1 MTELYPGCFSATT
14 PSGLEIL
21 VEPMPGFRGVALGL
35 WIKAGSREDPPGK
48 EGLAHFVEHMT
59 FKGTKRR
66 SALELAQSIDAL
78 GGHLNA
84 ATTAEYTFYYTEVLS
99 THVPEALEILYELV
113 TMPRFSP
120 EDLPRERVVISE
132 EIRTAEDDPEDVAFR
147 LLGETLWSG
156 GHPLGKPVIGKLDS
170 VGRIEIPD
178 LWAFFDQHYHAKRMV
193 LVACGGVE
201 PEGFVTLAQ
210 KFAGEARN
218 VANNF
223 RTPPV
228 PGSGLA
234 LAEKEIQQVHLA
246 LGFPTVPAS
255 APERY
260 ALEVLNSILGGG
272 VSSRLFQ
279 RVREELGLAYA
290 VFSATAYFS
299 DAGVLSVYAAAE
311 ERNLPRVMEVVYQEI
326 GDLSRYPLPKAEV
339 ERAINRLSN
348 AFLLNLD
355 DPSGRMVR
363 LGTAASLGRKPI
375 SPEEVLQRFAAVT
388 PEAVQELAKKFLRP
402 EKAAVAAVGP
412 SAERIRKA
420 LRKVVEVKV

>member
-14 PSGLEIL
+14 SAGLQVL

-35 WIKAGSREDPPGK
+35 WVKAGSREDPPGK

-59 FKGTKRR
+59 FKGTKKR

-99 THVPEALEILYELV
+99 THVPEALDILYELV

-132 EIRTAEDDPEDVAFR
+132 EIRTAEDDPEDEAFR
-147 LLGETLWSG
+147 LLGETLWSQ
-156 GHPLGKPVIGKLDS
+156 GHPLGKPVIGRLET
-170 VGRIEIPD
+170 VARIEVPD
-178 LWAFFDQHYHAKRMV
+178 LWDFFEQHYHPQGMI
-193 LVACGGVE
+193 LVACGGIE
-201 PEGFVTLAQ
+201 PETF
-210 KFAGEARN
+210 FAHAERFGGARKSSTGN
-218 VANNF
+218 S

-228 PGSGLA
+228 AGFGLA

-279 RVREELGLAYA
+279 RVREEMGLAYA

-299 DAGVLSVYAAAE
+299 DAGVISVYAAAE
-311 ERNLPRVMEVVYQEI
+311 EKNLPRVMDTICAELENLSKEPLTKNEV
-326 GDLSRYPLPKAEV
+326 D
-339 ERAINRLSN
+339 RAIQRISN

-363 LGTAASLGRKPI
+363 LGTVASLGRKPI

-388 PEAVQELAKKFLRP
+388 PEEVQELAKKFLRLDR
-402 EKAAVAAVGP
+402 AAVAAVGP
-412 SAERIRKA
+412 SAERM
-420 LRKVVEVKV
+420 RKVLREFVEVKV